1 METPPMILPISPIS
15 MWCQGPSHY
24 LRCPHVS
31 GNLHGSLAP
40 DYPVSGKFGQFDR
53 KRPRKFL
60 DLAGEKAAFLVY
72 SLGNKWGK
80 LQKMADG
87 PNHLQRWLGTPEK
100 ILQLETQLYTITTLK
115 WWCITCSFLP
125 FGFLFGCY
133 KSKILRG
140 WRLHLTWATLGN
152 SGRFSDFPIQFLK
165 PSGFGG
171 LPAFSKG
178 VSQWCHC
185 HGEASGILELAD
197 SFQVKLWRPIVRL
210 KVPAAPSFSIQSIEE
225 MRSLNVDIYYILES
239 SYTYQ

>member
-53 KRPRKFL
+53 KRPRQFL

-125 FGFLFGCY
+125 FGSFLGVTNLRYFGDGGC
-133 KSKILRG
+133 
-140 WRLHLTWATLGN
+140 TWPGQRW
-152 SGRFSDFPIQFLK
+152 GIPVDFPIFLSSFWNL
-165 PSGFGG
+165 PGLEGFR
-171 LPAFSKG
+171 L
-178 VSQWCHC
+178 SQKVFR
-185 HGEASGILELAD
+185 SD
-197 SFQVKLWRPIVRL
+197 VIVMG
-210 KVPAAPSFSIQSIEE
+210 KHQGFWS
-225 MRSLNVDIYYILES
+225 
-239 SYTYQ
+239 